1 MTQISVKLHF
11 VSKEVRILG
20 QLGYMESLEFP
31 SPCFQASLAQ
41 IVPEDN
47 DSKPSKPFIYF
58 KKYIYLFGFFV
69 YFGCA
74 GS

>member
-20 QLGYMESLEFP
+20 QLGCMESLEFP

-41 IVPEDN
+41 IVPEDY

-58 KKYIYLFGFFV
+58 
-69 YFGCA
+69 
-74 GS
+74 